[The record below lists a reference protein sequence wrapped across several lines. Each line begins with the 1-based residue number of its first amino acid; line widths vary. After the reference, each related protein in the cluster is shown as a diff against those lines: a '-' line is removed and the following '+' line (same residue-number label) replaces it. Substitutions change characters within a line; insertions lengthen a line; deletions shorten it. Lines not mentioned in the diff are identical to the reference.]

1 MAQACPIGI
10 DHLTVVPENRKGER
24 GDEAGDSEHKRG

>member
-1 MAQACPIGI
+1 MAQPCPIGI

-24 GDEAGDSEHKRG
+24 GVEERDSDHKRG